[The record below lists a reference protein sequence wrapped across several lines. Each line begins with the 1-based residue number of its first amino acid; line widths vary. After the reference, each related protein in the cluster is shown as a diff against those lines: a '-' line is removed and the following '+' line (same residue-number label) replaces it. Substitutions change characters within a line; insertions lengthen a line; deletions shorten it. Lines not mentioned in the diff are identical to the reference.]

1 MSDKVEFIWYENP
14 TRPKP
19 DNGKSGDGKQQHSNS
34 KQQAP
39 AKEPAQK
46 APVKL
51 AKD

>member
-1 MSDKVEFIWYENP
+1 MSDKLVTIWYENP

-19 DNGKSGDGKQQHSNS
+19 ENASASDDKKQSANS

-39 AKEPAQK
+39 AIEPAQK

-51 AKD
+51 AKG